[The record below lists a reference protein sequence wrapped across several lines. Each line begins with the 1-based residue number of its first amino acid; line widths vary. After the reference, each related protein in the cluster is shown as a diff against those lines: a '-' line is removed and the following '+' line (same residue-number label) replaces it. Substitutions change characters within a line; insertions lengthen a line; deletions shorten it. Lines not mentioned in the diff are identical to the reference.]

1 MHSTLELLRNPPSR
15 RGLRVRILR
24 WRGFDMG
31 QAGENYVRLVGG
43 DLVSSVITD
52 TPSMRIEVLRRETV
66 GRMHW
71 HFRQPELS
79 LFWFGKGAA
88 RLRAKIDGRPIERPF
103 SAKSNLAIFPAAIE
117 IEGEWNVGPT
127 LDYTVVFLNPSFVG
141 ERLQKAIT
149 NSTIGFEPRWID
161 PRSSRNFCRE
171 AASPDNV
178 FQPHGGGMSIQA
190 LAHISRISE
199 RSQQPPA
206 GVRGGAAG
214 TKPSASRRVCAGESG
229 ATDQPCRTL
238 RHRRMSKRH
247 FLRAFQESIGATPYN
262 YVLSLR
268 IEEAKRRL
276 AKTDDSIVD
285 VALAT
290 GFSHAQHFSTSF
302 KKATGPDASA
312 FRQRCLS

>member
-1 MHSTLELLRNPPSR
+1 
-15 RGLRVRILR
+15 
-24 WRGFDMG
+24 MG
-31 QAGENYVRLVGG
+31 NVGENYVRLVGG

-79 LFWFGKGAA
+79 LFWFGKGAE
-88 RLRAKIDGRPIERPF
+88 RLRATIDGRPVERRF
-103 SAKSNLAIFPAAIE
+103 LGKSKLAIFPAAIE

-141 ERLQKAIT
+141 ERLQHAIT
-149 NSTIGFEPRWID
+149 NPTVAFEHDGLTRGLAEL
-161 PRSSRNFCRE
+161 CRE

-178 FQPHGGGMSIQA
+178 FNLMAEGWSIQA

-199 RSQQPPA
+199 RSQQPSND
-206 GVRGGAAG
+206 VRGGLPGRSLRRLEEYVRENLTQPICLAELSEIAG
-214 TKPSASRRVCAGESG
+214 
-229 ATDQPCRTL
+229 L
-238 RHRRMSKRH
+238 SKRH
-247 FLRAFQESIGATPYN
+247 FLRAFQESLGATPYN

-268 IEEAKRRL
+268 IDEAKRRL
-276 AKTDDSIVD
+276 SETEDSIVD

-302 KKATGPDASA
+302 KKATGVTPSA

>member
-1 MHSTLELLRNPPSR
+1 
-15 RGLRVRILR
+15 
-24 WRGFDMG
+24 MG
-31 QAGENYVRLVGG
+31 QAGESYVRSVGG

-79 LFWFGKGAA
+79 LFWFGKGAE
-88 RLRAKIDGRPIERPF
+88 RLRATIDGRPVERRF
-103 SAKSNLAIFPAAIE
+103 LGKSKLAIFPAAIE

-141 ERLQKAIT
+141 ERLQNAIT
-149 NSTIGFEPRWID
+149 NSTIAFGHDGLTRGLAEL
-161 PRSSRNFCRE
+161 CRE

-178 FQPHGGGMSIQA
+178 FSLMAEGWSIQA

-199 RSQQPPA
+199 REQQQTA
-206 GVRGGAAG
+206 DLRGGLPGRSLRLLHEYVRENLAQPISLEQLSTIAG
-214 TKPSASRRVCAGESG
+214 
-229 ATDQPCRTL
+229 L
-238 RHRRMSKRH
+238 SKRH
-247 FLRAFQESIGATPYN
+247 FLRAFQESVGATPYN

-268 IEEAKRRL
+268 IQEARRL
-276 AKTDDSIVD
+276 LSETSASLVD

-302 KKATGPDASA
+302 KKATGMTPSA